1 MGFAR
6 VGILGLGYVGLP
18 LAVALAAHRPVVG
31 FDIDA
36 GRIAE
41 VAAGRDR
48 TQEVSA
54 DALAAV
60 AASLIPTA
68 DEQSLQGCDLLIATV
83 PTPIDAAQKPDLTAL
98 EAASRTIGRVLAP
111 GAVVVFESTVYP
123 GVTEGPCAAWITEES
138 GLVAGRDYHLGYS
151 PERVNPGDGKHGLAA
166 ITKVVAAQDAGV
178 AQRLAA
184 LYGKVNGGNI
194 HIAPSIRVA
203 EAAKAI
209 ENAQRDINIAFINE
223 VAMILRT
230 ADIPVYDVLEAART
244 KWNFLPF
251 VPGLVGGHCIGV
263 DPYYLAT
270 WAQSL
275 GHEPVTILA
284 GRHTNE
290 AMAGFFADQIA
301 AQLTPGAS
309 VLVLGASFKENIG
322 DLRNSKAVDLIA
334 ALAAKGFA
342 VDCFDP
348 NAATDALTDLLGR
361 APLTALPPE
370 RPYDALVL
378 AVAHREFAAWGADVV
393 SACVPPGGLIA
404 DIKGLWRGR
413 DLPAGRRYW
422 TL

>member
-36 GRIAE
+36 RRIADL
-41 VAAGRDR
+41 ARGQDWTR
-48 TQEVSA
+48 EVSSA
-54 DALAAV
+54 ALAAV
-60 AASLIPTA
+60 AGQFTVTNDAEALR
-68 DEQSLQGCDLLIATV
+68 GCDLFIATV
-83 PTPIDAAQKPDLTAL
+83 PTPINADRKPDLAAL
-98 EAASRTIGRVLAP
+98 EAASRTIGRVLAA

-123 GVTEGPCAAWITEES
+123 GVTEGPCADWIAAES
-138 GLVAGRDYHLGYS
+138 GLVAGRDYALGYS

-166 ITKVVAAQDAGV
+166 ITKVVAAQTAAV
-178 AQRLAA
+178 AQQLAG
-184 LYGKVNGGNI
+184 LYGEVNGGNI

-230 ADIPVYDVLEAART
+230 ADIPVYDVLDAART

-284 GRHTNE
+284 GRQTNE
-290 AMAGFFADQIA
+290 AMAGFFAEQIA
-301 AQLTPGAS
+301 AQLAPGAS

-348 NAATDALTDLLGR
+348 NAATEALTDLLGR
-361 APLTALPPE
+361 PPIMALPPD

-378 AVAHREFAAWGADVV
+378 AVAHREFAAWGAGEV
-393 SACVPPGGLIA
+393 SACVRQGGLIA
-404 DIKGLWRGR
+404 DIKGLWRER
-413 DLPAGRRYW
+413 ALPADRRYW

>member
-36 GRIAE
+36 RRIADL
-41 VAAGRDR
+41 ARGQDWTR
-48 TQEVSA
+48 EVSSA
-54 DALAAV
+54 ALAAV
-60 AASLIPTA
+60 AGQFTVTNDAEALR
-68 DEQSLQGCDLLIATV
+68 GCDLFIATV
-83 PTPIDAAQKPDLTAL
+83 PTPINADRKPDLAAL
-98 EAASRTIGRVLAP
+98 EAASRTIGRVLAA

-123 GVTEGPCAAWITEES
+123 GVTEGPCADWIAAES
-138 GLVAGRDYHLGYS
+138 GLVAGRDYALGYS

-166 ITKVVAAQDAGV
+166 ITKVVAAQTAAV
-178 AQRLAA
+178 AQQLAD
-184 LYGKVNGGNI
+184 LYGEVNGGNI

-230 ADIPVYDVLEAART
+230 ADIPVYDVLDAART

-284 GRHTNE
+284 GRQTNE
-290 AMAGFFADQIA
+290 AMAGFFAEQIA
-301 AQLTPGAS
+301 AQLAPGAS

-348 NAATDALTDLLGR
+348 NAATEALTDLLGR
-361 APLTALPPE
+361 PPIMALPPD

-378 AVAHREFAAWGADVV
+378 AVAHREFAAWGAGEV
-393 SACVPPGGLIA
+393 SACVRQGGLIA
-404 DIKGLWRGR
+404 DIKGLWRER
-413 DLPAGRRYW
+413 ALPADRRYW

>member
-1 MGFAR
+1 MAFAR

-36 GRIAE
+36 RRIAE
-41 VAAGRDR
+41 LERGHDR
-48 TQEVSA
+48 TREVSDA
-54 DALAAV
+54 ALARV
-60 AASLIPTA
+60 ATHLTVSTDPNSLR
-68 DEQSLQGCDLLIATV
+68 GCDVFIATV
-83 PTPIDAAQKPDLTAL
+83 PTPIDADRKPDLSAL

-123 GVTEGPCAAWITEES
+123 GVTEGPCAMWIAEES
-138 GLVAGRDYHLGYS
+138 GLQAGRDYHLGYS
-151 PERVNPGDGKHGLAA
+151 PERVNPGDGNHGLTA
-166 ITKVVAAQDAGV
+166 ITKVVAAQTEDV
-178 AQRLAA
+178 AARLAA
-184 LYGKVNGGNI
+184 LYGEINGGNI
-194 HIAPSIRVA
+194 HTAPSIRIA

-223 VAMILRT
+223 VAMVLHA
-230 ADIPVYDVLEAART
+230 ADIPVHDVLAAART

-284 GRHTNE
+284 GRQTNE

-301 AQLTPGAS
+301 VQLAPGAS

-322 DLRNSKAVDLIA
+322 DLRNSKALDVTA
-334 ALAAKGFA
+334 ALAAKGFT

-348 NAATDALTDLLGR
+348 LADAEALRRLLGR
-361 APLTALPPE
+361 APLAALPPD

-378 AVAHREFAAWGADVV
+378 AVAHQAFSTLDAAAL
-393 SACVPPGGLIA
+393 APCVAPGGLIA

-413 DLPAGRRYW
+413 VLPQGRRYW

>member
-1 MGFAR
+1 MPFAR

-31 FDIDA
+31 FDIDSA
-36 GRIAE
+36 RIADLARGHDRTRE
-41 VAAGRDR
+41 VSDAALASVAAHL
-48 TQEVSA
+48 TVSTEA
-54 DALAAV
+54 E
-60 AASLIPTA
+60 SLR
-68 DEQSLQGCDLLIATV
+68 GCDLYIATV
-83 PTPIDAAQKPDLTAL
+83 PTPIDAARQPDLSAL
-98 EAASRTIGRVLAP
+98 EAASRTIGRVLTP

-123 GVTEGPCAAWITEES
+123 GVTEGPCAAWIAEES
-138 GLVAGRDYHLGYS
+138 GLEAGRDYHLGYS
-151 PERVNPGDGKHGLAA
+151 PERVNPGDGNHGLAA
-166 ITKVVAAQDAGV
+166 ITKVVAAQTEEV
-178 AQRLAA
+178 AARLAA
-184 LYGKVNGGNI
+184 LYGEINGGNI
-194 HIAPSIRVA
+194 HIASSIRIA

-230 ADIPVYDVLEAART
+230 ADIPVYDVLAAART

-284 GRHTNE
+284 GRQTNE

-301 AQLTPGAS
+301 AQLAPGAS

-322 DLRNSKAVDLIA
+322 DLRNSKALDLA
-334 ALAAKGFA
+334 KALAAKGFS

-348 NAATDALTDLLGR
+348 LADTEALSRLLGR
-361 APLTALPPE
+361 APVVGLPPDQ
-370 RPYDALVL
+370 PYDALVL
-378 AVAHREFAAWGADVV
+378 AVAHQAFADMDAATLGPCVV
-393 SACVPPGGLIA
+393 HGGLIA

-413 DLPAGRRYW
+413 ALPPGCRYW

>member
-1 MGFAR
+1 MCFAR

-18 LAVALAAHRPVVG
+18 LAVAFAAHRPVVG
-31 FDIDA
+31 FDIDSQ
-36 GRIAE
+36 RIADLSD
-41 VAAGRDR
+41 GRDR
-48 TQEVSA
+48 TREVSVK
-54 DALAAV
+54 ALAAV
-60 AASLIPTA
+60 AGSLVLTGDA
-68 DEQSLQGCDLLIATV
+68 EALRGCDVLIATV
-83 PTPIDAAQKPDLTAL
+83 PTPIDAAQKPDLRAL

-123 GVTEGPCAAWITEES
+123 GVTEGPCAAWIAEES
-138 GLVAGRDYHLGYS
+138 GLLAGRDYHLGYS

-166 ITKVVAAQDAGV
+166 ITKVVAAQDSGV

-184 LYGKVNGGNI
+184 LYGAVNGGNI

-301 AQLTPGAS
+301 AQLVPGAS

-334 ALAAKGFA
+334 ALAAKGFE

-348 NAATDALTDLLGR
+348 NATAEALTDLLGR
-361 APLTALPPE
+361 APLTAFPSD

-378 AVAHREFAAWGADVV
+378 AVAHREFAEWGGDAI
-393 SACVPPGGLIA
+393 SACVAPGGLIA

-413 DLPAGRRYW
+413 ALPADRRYW

>member
-54 DALAAV
+54 DALAEV
-60 AASLIPTA
+60 AASLTATA
-68 DEQSLQGCDLLIATV
+68 DEQSLRGCDLLIATV

-123 GVTEGPCAAWITEES
+123 GVTEGPCAAWIAEES

-166 ITKVVAAQDAGV
+166 ITKVVAAQDPGV

-301 AQLTPGAS
+301 AQLAPGAS

-322 DLRNSKAVDLIA
+322 DLRNSKAVDLIT
-334 ALAAKGFA
+334 ALSAKGFS

-348 NAATDALTDLLGR
+348 NAATEALTDLLGR
-361 APLTALPPE
+361 APLTVLPPD

-378 AVAHREFAAWGADVV
+378 AVAHREFAAWGAGEV
-393 SACVPPGGLIA
+393 SACVAPGGLIA